1 MNILISACLL
11 GVYCRYDGN
20 IKTYAT
26 VLPLLQQ
33 SNIHLIPLCP
43 EQAGGLA
50 TPRKPA
56 ERQGNRVVTCDGRDV
71 TKEYQKGAA
80 QALYLAQLFHCRY
93 AVLKEKS
100 PSCGSGAV
108 YDGTFTRTLR
118 EGDGVTAALLRSH
131 GIAVVGENDVPSLL
145 QQIQQSK

>member
-20 IKTYAT
+20 IKKYAT

-33 SNIHLIPLCP
+33 PNIHLIPICP

-56 ERQGNRVVTCDGRDV
+56 ERQKNLVVTCDGGDV
-71 TKEYQKGAA
+71 TKEYQQGAV
-80 QALYLAQLFHCRY
+80 QALYLAQLFQCQY
-93 AVLKEKS
+93 AILKEKS
-100 PSCGSGAV
+100 PSCGSGVV

-118 EGDGVTAALLRSH
+118 EGDGVTAALLRRH
-131 GIAVVGENDVPSLL
+131 GITVVGESGIASLL
-145 QQIQQSK
+145 QKLR

>member
-11 GVYCRYDGN
+11 SVYCRYDGCV
-20 IKTYAT
+20 KQYEA
-26 VLPLLQQ
+26 VQPLLYHEK
-33 SNIHLIPLCP
+33 IHLIPICP

-56 ERQGNRVVTCDGRDV
+56 ERQREKVVTCDGQDV
-71 TKEYQKGAA
+71 TQAYQKGAE
-80 QALYLAQLFHCRY
+80 QALYLAKLFHCSY

-100 PSCGSGAV
+100 PSCGSGVV

-118 EGDGVTAALLRSH
+118 PGDGVTAALLRRHGVTVIGES
-131 GIAVVGENDVPSLL
+131 GIASLL
-145 QQIQQSK
+145 QQLQ

>member
-20 IKTYAT
+20 IKKYAT

-33 SNIHLIPLCP
+33 PNIHLIPICP

-56 ERQGNRVVTCDGRDV
+56 ERQKNLVVT
-71 TKEYQKGAA
+71 YILNLQKKRLSRWMAMK
-80 QALYLAQLFHCRY
+80 R
-93 AVLKEKS
+93 
-100 PSCGSGAV
+100 
-108 YDGTFTRTLR
+108 
-118 EGDGVTAALLRSH
+118 
-131 GIAVVGENDVPSLL
+131 L
-145 QQIQQSK
+145 QR